1 MNEIMKSNT
10 SVIQS
15 MDDVERAARA
25 MSASGFF
32 PDSKEASKAIVKVLA
47 GRELGFGAFA
57 SMTGVAVIQ
66 GKPVIGANLLAAAV
80 KQTGKYNYRVT
91 LHTENECVIDF
102 FENKEKVGT
111 STFTMKDAAAAGLN
125 LKDNWKKYPRNMLF
139 ARAIANGQKWYCPDV
154 FNGVT
159 VYTPDEMGATVDD
172 EGNIIEGQA
181 EMVQTPVGSISKA
194 AWDTHA
200 KRISDDND
208 QSKPAQKTNGH
219 DKRAWTV
226 AQKSAL
232 IEAGL
237 AENDFSAK
245 GMLGLSHLPENA
257 TAEQVIAWATV
268 YRENRGFE
276 KPYKMDAT
284 AAADIANQTLKV
296 EA

>member
-15 MDDVERAARA
+15 MDDVERAASA

-57 SMTGVAVIQ
+57 SMTGVAVIE

-91 LHTENECVIDF
+91 KHDENECVIDF

-139 ARAIANGQKWYCPDV
+139 ARAIANGQKWYAPDV

-181 EMVQTPVGSISKA
+181 HDVAPTPL
-194 AWDTHA
+194 
-200 KRISDDND
+200 
-208 QSKPAQKTNGH
+208 PAPKTNGH

-226 AQKSAL
+226 AQKTAL

-245 GMLGLSHLPENA
+245 GMLGLSNLPEDA
-257 TAEQVIAWATV
+257 PVDVVIAWGAE
-268 YRENRGFE
+268 YRANRGTE
-276 KPYKMDAT
+276 KPFKMDAAE
-284 AAADIANQTLKV
+284 AAAKANASIETS
-296 EA
+296 AA